1 MYGMILAMPITT
13 SAKKALR
20 GSARKKAFNDARK
33 NVMKTATKSVK
44 KFVSTKNVK
53 EAEAALAKA
62 YQAIDKAAKKGVIKK
77 NTASRKKS
85 RLMAAIKKASA
96 K

>member
-1 MYGMILAMPITT
+1 MPITT

-20 GSARKKAFNDARK
+20 GSKRKRSFNLRKKDTLS
-33 NVMKTATKSVK
+33 KTVKQVK
-44 KFVSTKNVK
+44 KLIANKQIK
-53 EAEAALAKA
+53 EAEALLPIVQKI
-62 YQAIDKAAKKGVIKK
+62 IDKATKTGYLKK

-85 RLMAAIKKASA
+85 RISAMIKKM